1 MLDHQSHLLV
11 HQSRCLNNQQNHL
24 PVLALAQDQM
34 RQVQDLLYQNH
45 CRYNQQSHLLEQVL
59 ETLQS
64 HLPVLVPDI
73 PQSHP
78 LVQVHFPV
86 QHLQTDQIEFDHILV

>member
-1 MLDHQSHLLV
+1 
-11 HQSRCLNNQQNHL
+11 
-24 PVLALAQDQM
+24 
-34 RQVQDLLYQNH
+34 
-45 CRYNQQSHLLEQVL
+45 HLLEQVL

-78 LVQVHFPV
+78 LVQVLV
-86 QHLQTDQIEFDHILV
+86 QDQMHLDPDLLCQSYYLNMH